1 MSNERSDPTLVACP
15 ACGSQVSNQ
24 AAACPRCGQ
33 PITAGHIP
41 PQPHQRATPHN
52 AQKRTLTEGEDILR
66 ILGMLT
72 SRLWNWGSTQLG
84 MKSQEKLQPFS
95 VTDKMKLGLLGL
107 LVFLVLTLIVV
118 VPLLSDHNTNRHAN
132 NNNRVESGP
141 SPALPSPTTLAID
154 SSSPDYQDGF
164 KRGLREGNG
173 WVKQFKGGTTPPPA
187 LITAVGQTQAE
198 KLKPKNAVLWQSGWE
213 DGFAKG
219 YTSAKWAG
227 RQQDEYEQLSWGNA
241 KPKVKLY
248 DDNGK
253 LRMTVVSVDQTAG
266 IITVKYPK
274 ENGGAIENKL
284 LDAMSKI
291 LLVRKDDPALN
302 P

>member
-1 MSNERSDPTLVACP
+1 MSNQSSEPTLVACS

-24 AAACPRCGQ
+24 AVACPRCGQ
-33 PITAGHIP
+33 PIAPHSSQ
-41 PQPHQRATPHN
+41 PQPYQSTARHKV
-52 AQKRTLTEGEDILR
+52 QKRPLTEGDDILR
-66 ILGMLT
+66 ILWMLAA
-72 SRLWNWGSTQLG
+72 RLRNWAIKLLG
-84 MKSQEKLQPFS
+84 MQSEEKLQPFS
-95 VTDKMKLGLLGL
+95 VTDKIKLGLLGL

-118 VPLLSDHNTNRHAN
+118 VPIMSDDNTNRQAN
-132 NNNRVESGP
+132 NNNRVETRP
-141 SPALPSPTTLAID
+141 SPALPSPTTLATD

-198 KLKPKNAVLWQSGWE
+198 KLKPKNPVLWQSGWE

-253 LRMTVVSVDQTAG
+253 LRMTVVSVDQAAG
-266 IITVKYPK
+266 IMTVRYPK
-274 ENGGAIENKL
+274 ESGGVIENKL
-284 LDAMSKI
+284 LEAMSKI

-302 P
+302 H